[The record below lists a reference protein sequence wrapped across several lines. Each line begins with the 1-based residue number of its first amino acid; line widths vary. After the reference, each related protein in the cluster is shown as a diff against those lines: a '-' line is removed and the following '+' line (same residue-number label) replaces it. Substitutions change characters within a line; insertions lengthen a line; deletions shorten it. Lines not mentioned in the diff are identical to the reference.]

1 MDGGGGEGE
10 EEDYSLEG
18 LSFEGESHSIITSGN
33 SVDMSSMTNNVRV
46 GVQTLDAR
54 ELVCCWVSGWASHVV
69 FCESRVPHAAVS
81 SVCVCVLEPNQCL

>member
-46 GVQTLDAR
+46 TLTTWCADTRCTRTGMLLGEWLGVS
-54 ELVCCWVSGWASHVV
+54 CG
-69 FCESRVPHAAVS
+69 
-81 SVCVCVLEPNQCL
+81 VL